1 MKLLVYK
8 KIKEVKKML
17 KLKFKKGTR
26 SYIIE
31 ASSIKIDEFDYVCK
45 YLKAFYGFE
54 FVEFLHN

>member
-1 MKLLVYK
+1 
-8 KIKEVKKML
+8 ML